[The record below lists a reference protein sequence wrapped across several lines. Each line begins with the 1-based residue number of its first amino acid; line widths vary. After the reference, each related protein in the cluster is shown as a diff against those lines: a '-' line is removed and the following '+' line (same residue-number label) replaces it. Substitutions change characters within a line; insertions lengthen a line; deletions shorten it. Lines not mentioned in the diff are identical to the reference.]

1 MINFTKRERSKL
13 WVNFYLDGDKNINIV
28 TAPKWKKIINQKLL
42 SNLFNN
48 PINWFQ
54 TKHGNCLYKIENYDK
69 YRNDIQS
76 FFDKLN
82 SFIWLEVNK
91 NIDKYFDSSILSYC
105 VAKDF
110 NISINEDERTP
121 LGRAEYYLKYK
132 INELSEEEILNNE
145 KLLMNSVLSCYNI
158 LPIDNNNI
166 CITIIPMDEN
176 DNEEIKLSHKM
187 AKFLSSEKNHE
198 ILFFKCKKPKIKNL
212 ELNDKI
218 KAWDTIY
225 SNKDYFTKIGK
236 CNIIGKDFI
245 IVDDLYQSGVSMWYY
260 AKFLKSIGA
269 RTVMGIA
276 AVKSLRDSDN
286 KNG

>member
-1 MINFTKRERSKL
+1 MINFTIKERSKL
-13 WVNFYLDGDKNINIV
+13 WVIFHPDGDKNINIV
-28 TAPKWKKIINQKLL
+28 TAPKWKEIINQKLL
-42 SNLFNN
+42 SNLFSK

-54 TKHGNCLYKIENYDK
+54 TSNGNYLYKIKNYDEYK
-69 YRNDIQS
+69 ADIQS
-76 FFDKLN
+76 FFDELN
-82 SFIWLEVNK
+82 SFIWLDINK
-91 NIDKYFDSSILSYC
+91 NIDKYFNSSILSYC
-105 VAKDF
+105 VAKDLNF
-110 NISINEDERTP
+110 SMNENERTP
-121 LGRAEYYLKYK
+121 LGKAEYCLKYK
-132 INELSEEEILNNE
+132 INKLSEEEILNNE
-145 KLLMNSVLSCYNI
+145 KLLIDSILSCYNI

-166 CITIIPMDEN
+166 CITIIPIDKD
-176 DNEEIKLSHKM
+176 DNEESKLSYKM

-198 ILFFKCKKPKIKNL
+198 LLFFKCKKPKFKNL
-212 ELNDKI
+212 NLNDKI

-225 SNKDYFTKIGK
+225 SNKDDFTKIGE

-269 RTVMGIA
+269 NTVMGIA